1 MENVLKIGKYS
12 LIGLIWLISLLA
24 WFDYITISSLINF
37 SIALF
42 WITGAVTV
50 GLAIFNI
57 LEDPKTGLKFIIGAI
72 ALTIIL
78 SISFGFSDTVLDEN
92 DEVIVGSQ
100 LVEAGIYTLNILS
113 ISALII
119 IILAEAKRIFKF

>member
-57 LEDPKTGLKFIIGAI
+57 FEDPKTGLKFIIGAV

-92 DEVIVGSQ
+92 DEVIAGSQ

>member
-57 LEDPKTGLKFIIGAI
+57 FEDPKTGLKFIIGAV

-78 SISFGFSDTVLDEN
+78 SISLNNWSFS
-92 DEVIVGSQ
+92 
-100 LVEAGIYTLNILS
+100 
-113 ISALII
+113 
-119 IILAEAKRIFKF
+119 